1 MAIGTKTGFKI
12 YDDQFFGGMIEV
24 IEQNAD
30 AFNAASANTIQL
42 QPARMIGDFNKE
54 SFIQN
59 ISNLITRRDIT
70 SVAAATDLAVQ
81 QGENARVKIN
91 RKIGPVA
98 QTIDSFRKIGQV
110 VDNNELSF
118 LLGAQVGKAITVDYI
133 NTAVNAAVAALSGQ
147 ANATNDYSATGTITH
162 AAMVTAM
169 GKRGDRA
176 GDLAAWVMHSKVYF
190 DLMGQAIADKVF
202 DVASTTIYNGTVATF
217 GRPTVVIDAPSMLVT
232 GTPNKYWSMA
242 LVPGGVMV
250 QESEQ
255 RDIINDVVTGL
266 ENLVIRMQG
275 EYAFNLGIKGFTWDV
290 TNGGANPTDTAIGT
304 SSNWDKTSTDAGVK
318 GLAGVILRT
327 Q

>member
-1 MAIGTKTGFKI
+1 MAIGTKTSFKI
-12 YDDQFFGGMIEV
+12 YDEQFFGGMIEV

-70 SVAAATDLAVQ
+70 SVAAATDLAIQ
-81 QGENARVKIN
+81 QGENVRVKIN

-98 QTIDSFRKIGQV
+98 QTIDAFRKIGQTV
-110 VDNNELSF
+110 NNQELSF

-147 ANATNDYSATGTITH
+147 TAALYDYSATGTINH
-162 AAMVTAM
+162 AAMVAAM

-190 DLMGQAIADKVF
+190 DLMGQSIADKVF
-202 DVASTTIYNGTVATF
+202 DVASATIYNGTVATF
-217 GRPTVVIDAPSMLVT
+217 GRPTVVIDAPSMFVS
-232 GTPNKYWSMA
+232 GTPNKYWSLS
-242 LVPGGVMV
+242 LVPGGVTV

-304 SSNWDKTSTDAGVK
+304 SSNWDKTSTDAGAK